1 MEGLYHVELLA
12 HADELDGLARGRPDG
27 ERRAAPC
34 VAVEFCKHDAGNAER
49 LIKGGGRV
57 HGVLT
62 GHGVHHEKDLRR
74 LDRIADVLQLLHER
88 LVYMQAAGRVEKDKV
103 VAVLLCMLHRGL
115 GNVHGVR
122 LPHLEH
128 GDVELRADSLKLL
141 YGGGPVNVTRGEK
154 RALALPAHV
163 PGELCPVRRFARAL
177 KADEHNDAWRL
188 GADIELLILPAH
200 ELAQLFIDYFNDHL
214 RRGKRF
220 KHVRARGALRH
231 GLCKVLDCLIADVR
245 LKKGKANLAHNF
257 LHVRRGQPPLAAQL
271 FEGGIK
277 FFTQAFKSHRSTS

>member
-1 MEGLYHVELLA
+1 MSSFSPTPMNLMGLPVA
-12 HADELDGLARGRPDG
+12 APDG

-34 VAVEFCKHDAGNAER
+34 VTVEFCKHDAGNAER

-62 GHGVHHEKDLRR
+62 GHGVHHEKYLGR

-141 YGGGPVNVTRGEK
+141 LWRRVCICRTRREAGACPAGACTR
-154 RALALPAHV
+154 RALPRSSF
-163 PGELCPVRRFARAL
+163 CPR
-177 KADEHNDAWRL
+177 
-188 GADIELLILPAH
+188 P
-200 ELAQLFIDYFNDHL
+200 
-214 RRGKRF
+214 
-220 KHVRARGALRH
+220 
-231 GLCKVLDCLIADVR
+231 
-245 LKKGKANLAHNF
+245 
-257 LHVRRGQPPLAAQL
+257 
-271 FEGGIK
+271 EGR
-277 FFTQAFKSHRSTS
+277 QA